1 MSNSDRGADPN
12 EALARQAGPLRQSL
26 ARFFRRRVPDQAEVD
41 DLVQEVFTRVV
52 ARDSSNPVEHLGGY
66 VFQTAASVLADR
78 ARRRF
83 ARHAEDH
90 VEFDPDQ
97 HAERDLDAERLLSG
111 REDLRAATAALLS
124 LPERTR
130 TIFVLHRLEGL
141 GYREIGGRL
150 GISVSAV
157 EKHMARA
164 VRHLAQHLK
173 DRL

>member
-1 MSNSDRGADPN
+1 MSSSDRTDDPN
-12 EALARQAGPLRQSL
+12 DSLARQAGPLRQSL
-26 ARFFRRRVPDQAEVD
+26 ARFFRRRVPDQAEVE
-41 DLVQEVFTRVV
+41 DLVQEVFARVV
-52 ARDSSNPVEHLGGY
+52 ARDSRSRVDHLGGY

-83 ARHAEDH
+83 ARRAEDH

-97 HAERDLDAERLLSG
+97 HGDVDVDVERLLTG

-130 TIFVLHRLEGL
+130 TIFVLHRLEGC
-141 GYREIGGRL
+141 GYREIGQRL

-164 VRHLAQHLK
+164 VRHLTQHLK